1 MADELVKKK
10 GGNGY
15 TERSIIFEALYL
27 FIFHATNTNRIH
39 GNQIFVDHI
48 EIKAFEQD
56 ISCKQSKK
64 IAWMKM

>member
-48 EIKAFEQD
+48 EIKATETERKAF
-56 ISCKQSKK
+56 
-64 IAWMKM
+64 

>member
-1 MADELVKKK
+1 MPPEVADELVKKK

-39 GNQIFVDHI
+39 GNQIFVDFI
-48 EIKAFEQD
+48 EIKATETEREAF
-56 ISCKQSKK
+56 
-64 IAWMKM
+64 